1 MRIGG
6 PLTSGSTHFIF
17 WLFALLMSHV
27 VEQVYRT
34 FDRSREMRPRGLKP
48 SLLLGA
54 LRGAEAP
61 RFHGTAYVFDCRPD
75 S

>member
-1 MRIGG
+1 
-6 PLTSGSTHFIF
+6 
-17 WLFALLMSHV
+17 MSHV

-61 RFHGTAYVFDCRPD
+61 LFHGTACFIDLFQVRDGAEILVIRKKAHLRR
-75 S
+75 